1 MNVILEELNYIML
14 EEVLQNSA
22 RGVIEQCER
31 CYRTV
36 RWISKFGSNG
46 HWIDT

>member
-22 RGVIEQCER
+22 RGVIEQCVG
-31 CYRTV
+31 YRNLAPMG
-36 RWISKFGSNG
+36 IGS
-46 HWIDT
+46 IPD